1 MKKRDQLST
10 EIKSDWRAIITS
22 VDPADNTRQGK
33 IAAPVRVRHRQ
44 ISYRSRGEDSRAQSS
59 GTGRSTCKRED
70 TSRPRSCAYG
80 GGSLSSLMVTAT
92 GCRAETARGWSRP
105 RAVSRSGR
113 RPTCSAGS
121 RRRGCS
127 PSRSSV
133 ADEGRSGVSGSCC
146 TGTKTGRRC
155 VHFVRCSIRCGRAWQ
170 IGAIERV
177 CFDRLI
183 RYCKLYKSVFNSRS

>member
-1 MKKRDQLST
+1 M
-10 EIKSDWRAIITS
+10 
-22 VDPADNTRQGK
+22 DPADNTRQDIDRGPR
-33 IAAPVRVRHRQ
+33 A
-44 ISYRSRGEDSRAQSS
+44 RSPIVKSPTGREGRISRARSS

-70 TSRPRSCAYG
+70 TSRPWSCAYG

-113 RPTCSAGS
+113 RPPCSAGS

-127 PSRSSV
+127 PSRSSA

-146 TGTKTGRRC
+146 TGTKTERRC
-155 VHFVRCSIRCGRAWQ
+155 VHFVRCSPFAAGGHNESAR
-170 IGAIERV
+170 
-177 CFDRLI
+177 
-183 RYCKLYKSVFNSRS
+183 

>member
-1 MKKRDQLST
+1 M
-10 EIKSDWRAIITS
+10 
-22 VDPADNTRQGK
+22 DPADKARQGK
-33 IAAPVRVRHRQ
+33 DRRPLCAFAIVK
-44 ISYRSRGEDSRAQSS
+44 ISYKSRGEDSRAWSS
-59 GTGRSTCKRED
+59 GTGRSTCKNED
-70 TSRPRSCAYG
+70 TSRPRSCAY

-113 RPTCSAGS
+113 LPPCSAGS

-146 TGTKTGRRC
+146 TGTKTETT
-155 VHFVRCSIRCGRAWQ
+155 VRSF
-170 IGAIERV
+170 RV
-177 CFDRLI
+177 PFAAGGHNESARWNEHAALVI
-183 RYCKLYKSVFNSRS
+183 